1 MGERRWE
8 REGEK
13 RWWGERRGG
22 KSRGREKGKRGE
34 RRGRK
39 KRKEK
44 GERKRGKREKGGQIH
59 LSHLVPQ
66 NSFEIN
72 FCVKI

>member
-1 MGERRWE
+1 M
-8 REGEK
+8 REG
-13 RWWGERRGG
+13 GERRG
-22 KSRGREKGKRGE
+22 REKRKRGE
-34 RRGRK
+34 RRE
-39 KRKEK
+39 KREKEE
-44 GERKRGKREKGGQIH
+44 ERKRGKRENRGQIH